1 MRKRTF
7 RLSFFR
13 TLKER
18 LRSHVESL
26 TRQARLKT
34 MKNGH
39 QFMTI
44 ESRIGA
50 KKTKSNSTVLDRM
63 GSYLL
68 FFRNRSS
75 DALAIA

>member
-1 MRKRTF
+1 MF
-7 RLSFFR
+7 LSFR

-18 LRSHVESL
+18 LRAHVESL

-44 ESRIGA
+44 ESRVGA
-50 KKTKSNSTVLDRM
+50 KKTKSNPFVRLRMRFKKVTTGTV
-63 GSYLL
+63 
-68 FFRNRSS
+68 
-75 DALAIA
+75 

>member
-1 MRKRTF
+1 MQEKTRSVF
-7 RLSFFR
+7 RI
-13 TLKER
+13 LKER
-18 LRSHVESL
+18 LRSHVETL

-44 ESRIGA
+44 ESRVGA
-50 KKTKSNSTVLDRM
+50 KKTKSNSR
-63 GSYLL
+63 L
-68 FFRNRSS
+68 FQHCFIAFIFPHRSS